1 MRPALLRHDQ
11 HFAVGIVEKP
21 IGHRSIGGVDVNPD
35 ADLRRHVAI
44 AARRDYAFDEIGGL
58 LRNGN
63 GAPTQLARRRIE
75 IIERSAPDRS
85 IVDPPIGSVY
95 HRGLDAIGPGAGY
108 RDAAR

>member
-1 MRPALLRHDQ
+1 
-11 HFAVGIVEKP
+11 
-21 IGHRSIGGVDVNPD
+21 
-35 ADLRRHVAI
+35 LRRHVAI

-63 GAPTQLARRRIE
+63 GAPTQLARIE

-85 IVDPPIGSVY
+85 IVDPRMGSVY